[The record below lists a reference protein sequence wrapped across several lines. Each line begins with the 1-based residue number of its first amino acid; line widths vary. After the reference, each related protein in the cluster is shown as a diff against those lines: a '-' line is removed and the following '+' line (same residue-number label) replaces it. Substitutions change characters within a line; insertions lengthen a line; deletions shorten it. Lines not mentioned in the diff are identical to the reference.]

1 MVVTGASQ
9 KHEPLGP
16 GRRTRW
22 QRIDD
27 PVQIPLFVEPVRAD
41 VAAVGDTVQVDD
53 RGSRVSDGA
62 TVPSAKR
69 DTIAYELAIRAALW
83 CFSGGSFQEFNL
95 LNIGRGFSL
104 IPRGGGVNS
113 KTDSRDHGNF
123 IFSKICLKGGDEVEF

>member
-1 MVVTGASQ
+1 MTLTLNICDKTGLSGLIQGGVMPQQAVTRGNRG
-9 KHEPLGP
+9 HDLWRRDRPL
-16 GRRTRW
+16 
-22 QRIDD
+22 
-27 PVQIPLFVEPVRAD
+27 
-41 VAAVGDTVQVDD
+41 
-53 RGSRVSDGA
+53 DG
-62 TVPSAKR
+62 
-69 DTIAYELAIRAALW
+69 LRAALW